1 LFSETIGVI
10 SPWLICKEGT
20 NTPMRI
26 DPFTYFM
33 KSLVDTL
40 GMPIYRLFGRRPFSV
55 GYFSSRWSKI
65 RKAIDQN
72 AIEPGK
78 ELPKGFGGGFDERVV
93 EYPWIFG
100 RLRHDNSARGS
111 MLDAGST
118 LNFNWILN
126 RSPLKGADITI
137 MTLAP
142 EKRCYWHEGYSYVF
156 GDLRS
161 TTLGNGVFDTI
172 VSISTIEH
180 IGLDN
185 TLLYTANAQRA
196 EQDEEGFVAAVQEF
210 RRMIRPGGNC
220 YLTFP
225 YGRHRNHKWYQV
237 FDHSM
242 VDRIIEVF
250 GPSDLEIEYF
260 AYGRD
265 GWRRAEADAV
275 KDATTYDVHSGEGWS
290 DDLAPSCRAIACMR
304 LVG

>member
-1 LFSETIGVI
+1 
-10 SPWLICKEGT
+10 
-20 NTPMRI
+20 MRI
-26 DPFTYFM
+26 DPFTYSA

-55 GYFSSRWSKI
+55 GYFSSRWSAI

-78 ELPKGFGGGFDERVV
+78 ELPDGFGAGFDERVV
-93 EYPWIFG
+93 EYPWFFG
-100 RLRHDNSARGS
+100 RLRHDGSAKGR

-118 LNFNWILN
+118 LNFDWILN
-126 RSPLKGADITI
+126 RSPLKAADITI

-161 TTLGNGVFDTI
+161 TTLGSGVFDTI

-185 TLLYTANAQRA
+185 TLLYTANAERA
-196 EQDEEGFVAAVQEF
+196 EQDEKGFVAAIQEF
-210 RRMIRPGGNC
+210 RRMIKPGGNC
-220 YLTFP
+220 YITFP
-225 YGRHRNHKWYQV
+225 YGKHRNHKWYQV

-242 VDRIIEVF
+242 VDRIVEVF
-250 GPSDLEIEYF
+250 RPSALEIEYF

-265 GWRRAEADAV
+265 GWRRARADEV

-290 DDLAPSCRAIACMR
+290 DDLAPSSRAIACMR